1 MLLLSLVVLACIVV
15 VLAGRAH
22 SRHLDRLEQENTWIS
37 FNNQKLRVVR
47 QSPNDGMDKP

>member
-1 MLLLSLVVLACIVV
+1 MLLLSLVASACVIV

-22 SRHLDRLEQENTWIS
+22 SRYLDRLERENTWIS